1 MTKRKYLKIALSLVL
16 CVSLLTG
23 MAMVADAASNS
34 DSASGTLN
42 GTTCTAS
49 LTMGSSS
56 ANARTSSG
64 FTAAGHTVSVTYTFT
79 YVLDGEE
86 WYKTVANNGSGTS
99 SASATAYGSG
109 ASITSKRA
117 SSQHKVTYNGQNW
130 STSLSVVS

>member
-64 FTAAGHTVSVTYTFT
+64 FTAAGHTVSVTYS
-79 YVLDGEE
+79 YSYYE
-86 WYKTVANNGSGTS
+86 GT
-99 SASATAYGSG
+99 TQ
-109 ASITSKRA
+109 R
-117 SSQHKVTYNGQNW
+117 VTYNGQSW
-130 STSLSVVS
+130 STSLYCK

>member
-23 MAMVADAASNS
+23 MAMVADAAS

-42 GTTCTAS
+42 GTTCSAS

-64 FTAAGHTVSVTYTFT
+64 FTAAGHTVSVTYSYSYYEGTT
-79 YVLDGEE
+79 QKYNSV
-86 WYKTVANNGSGTS
+86 TNNGSGTA

-109 ASITSKRA
+109 QNISSEEA
-117 SSQHKVTYNGQNW
+117 SSTHRVTYNGQSW
-130 STSLSVVS
+130 STSLYCK